1 QRGAIL
7 VAAWVDDGHVDR
19 ALATY
24 REYGAAAPDACE
36 PRGADHLAQQVR
48 VRAYHL
54 WEQAGRPDG
63 RDLEFWH
70 QARHGMTGED
80 GEAAPRS
87 ESLGSPTSQYRHHDA
102 TPGSAP
108 DRSVQAAVPDT
119 FPASDPMATTAAV
132 GSRAADPAALMDARG
147 EVEVRDAATVVAHFP
162 DQERAKLA
170 LEGLVRDVPLDR
182 RCGTISCDGGQ
193 ATLKVTAP
201 GADAARVAEILR
213 RCGGQ
218 GC

>member
-1 QRGAIL
+1 MK
-7 VAAWVDDGHVDR
+7 VEKTMSD
-19 ALATY
+19 
-24 REYGAAAPDACE
+24 AP
-36 PRGADHLAQQVR
+36 
-48 VRAYHL
+48 
-54 WEQAGRPDG
+54 
-63 RDLEFWH
+63 
-70 QARHGMTGED
+70 
-80 GEAAPRS
+80 
-87 ESLGSPTSQYRHHDA
+87 GSPNSEYRHHDA

-108 DRSVQAAVPDT
+108 DRSSHTAVPDT

-147 EVEVRDAATVVAHFP
+147 EVEVRDAATVVARFP

-182 RCGTISCDGGQ
+182 RCGTISSDGGQ
-193 ATLKVTAP
+193 ATLTVTAP
-201 GADAARVAEILR
+201 GADTGRVVEVLR

>member
-1 QRGAIL
+1 
-7 VAAWVDDGHVDR
+7 
-19 ALATY
+19 
-24 REYGAAAPDACE
+24 
-36 PRGADHLAQQVR
+36 
-48 VRAYHL
+48 
-54 WEQAGRPDG
+54 
-63 RDLEFWH
+63 
-70 QARHGMTGED
+70 M
-80 GEAAPRS
+80 S
-87 ESLGSPTSQYRHHDA
+87 GSPDSKYRHHDA

-108 DRSVQAAVPDT
+108 DRSSHAAVPDT

-132 GSRAADPAALMDARG
+132 GSRAVDPAVLMDAQG
-147 EVEVRDAATVVAHFP
+147 EVEVRDGATVFARFP

-182 RCGTISCDGGQ
+182 RCATVSCDGDQ

-201 GADAARVAEILR
+201 GADARRVAEMLR